1 MSILQ
6 ISALRV
12 STVHVWKDNERAS
25 FCPQADTFARHP
37 STRYSFCRAAA
48 YPALMVVVVVVVP
61 KAFMSSL
68 EFSLAAV
75 HLVLLIGR
83 FKS

>member
-6 ISALRV
+6 ISALGV

-48 YPALMVVVVVVVP
+48 YPALMVVVVVVP
-61 KAFMSSL
+61 KAFMSCL

-75 HLVLLIGR
+75 PLVLLIGR

>member
-48 YPALMVVVVVVVP
+48 YPALMVVVVVP

-75 HLVLLIGR
+75 RLVLLIGR

>member
-1 MSILQ
+1 
-6 ISALRV
+6 
-12 STVHVWKDNERAS
+12 
-25 FCPQADTFARHP
+25 
-37 STRYSFCRAAA
+37 
-48 YPALMVVVVVVVP
+48 VVVVVVP

>member
-48 YPALMVVVVVVVP
+48 YPTLMVVVVVP

-75 HLVLLIGR
+75 RLVLLIGR

>member
-48 YPALMVVVVVVVP
+48 YPALMVVVVVVP